1 MINKL
6 FRTTTQKI
14 KDVIEVL
21 GYIPS
26 KCSTKGCSSQ
36 AWQDGFCRDCANYML
51 QKETLSTFQTDYE
64 LTKNMVGSIYR
75 IETDLA
81 SFKQNVNQP
90 FTKDNSLIDDIE
102 SATKLIN
109 TSKSKAKKLNK
120 ENNTF
125 IPNIEIEQKA
135 QLLKPEISDESRDIN
150 KLAKKLKATQHHGEN
165 GNE

>member
-1 MINKL
+1 MNL
-6 FRTTTQKI
+6 QKI
-14 KDVIEVL
+14 WLAVFIVL
-21 GYIPS
+21 
-26 KCSTKGCSSQ
+26 
-36 AWQDGFCRDCANYML
+36 
-51 QKETLSTFQTDYE
+51 
-64 LTKNMVGSIYR
+64 
-75 IETDLA
+75 
-81 SFKQNVNQP
+81 NQP

-125 IPNIEIEQKA
+125 IPNIEIDQKA